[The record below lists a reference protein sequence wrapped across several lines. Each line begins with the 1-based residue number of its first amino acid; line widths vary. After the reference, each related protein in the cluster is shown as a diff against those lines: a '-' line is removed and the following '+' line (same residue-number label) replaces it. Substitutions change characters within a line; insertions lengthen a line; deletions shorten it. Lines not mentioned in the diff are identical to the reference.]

1 VPPWNRPT
9 GPFSLAASNQEP
21 SKVSRASVA
30 AALRRGGPALLA
42 TLALASFAAMPSGRA
57 GEDYPQRAVKI
68 VVPYPAGGSADAL
81 PRIVGDWLSR
91 KWGQPVVIEN
101 RAGAGGNVGAE
112 VAALAPPDGYTLL
125 GTAPAPLAINQNLY
139 PRLAFDP
146 AAFVPITV
154 MARIPNALL
163 VNRKN
168 AATSVAEL
176 IAYGRAHPGKLTYGS
191 QGIGTTSHL
200 TAELFKSMAGI
211 DMVHV
216 PYRGSAPSLNGL
228 LAGDVDLTFDNLGS
242 ASGLIS
248 AGSIKILAMASA
260 QRLPAFHDVPT
271 VAETLP
277 GFVSDTW
284 FAIAAPPKTPPALAE
299 RISRDIALALQQ
311 PEVIARYATLSAE
324 PGGDNPAATAA
335 FIREETER
343 WAKVIK
349 TAGIRME

>member
-1 VPPWNRPT
+1 MRRWWPAFVAA
-9 GPFSLAASNQEP
+9 SALAAL
-21 SKVSRASVA
+21 VA
-30 AALRRGGPALLA
+30 VPW
-42 TLALASFAAMPSGRA
+42 SIA
-57 GEDYPQRAVKI
+57 GEAYPQQAVKI
-68 VVPYPAGGSADAL
+68 IVPYPAGGSADAL

-101 RAGAGGNVGAE
+101 RSGAGGNVGAE
-112 VAALAPPDGYTLL
+112 VVAAASPDGYTLL

-139 PRLAFDP
+139 PKLAFDP

-163 VNRKN
+163 VSPKVK
-168 AATSVAEL
+168 ATRVAEL
-176 IAYGRAHPGKLTYGS
+176 IAYARANPGKLSYGS

-211 DMVHV
+211 EAVHV
-216 PYRGSAPSLNGL
+216 PYRGSAPALNGL
-228 LAGDVDLTFDNLGS
+228 LAGDVDFSFDNLGS
-242 ASGLIS
+242 AHGLIS
-248 AGSIKILAMASA
+248 SGSIKMLALASA
-260 QRLPAFHDVPT
+260 QRLPAFAQVPT

-299 RISRDIALALQQ
+299 AISRDIATALHQ
-311 PEVIARYATLSAE
+311 PEVVARYATLSAE

-335 FIREETER
+335 FIRDETVR

-349 TAGIRME
+349 AAGIKME

>member
-1 VPPWNRPT
+1 MSMAIATVARRRCRPA
-9 GPFSLAASNQEP
+9 FL
-21 SKVSRASVA
+21 VA
-30 AALRRGGPALLA
+30 
-42 TLALASFAAMPSGRA
+42 LALAAFAAMPWSVA
-57 GEDYPQRAVKI
+57 AEDYPQHAVKI

-101 RAGAGGNVGAE
+101 RSGAGGNVGAE
-112 VAALAPPDGYTLL
+112 VVAVAPPDGYTLL

-139 PRLAFDP
+139 PKLAFDP

-163 VNRKN
+163 VSRKVT
-168 AATSVAEL
+168 ATSVAEL
-176 IAYGRAHPGKLTYGS
+176 IADARANPGKLSYGS

-200 TAELFKSMAGI
+200 SAELFKSMAGI
-211 DMVHV
+211 EAVHV
-216 PYRGSAPSLNGL
+216 PYRGSAPALNGL
-228 LAGDVDLTFDNLGS
+228 LAGDVDFSFDNLGS
-242 ASGLIS
+242 AAGLIS
-248 AGSIKILAMASA
+248 SGSVKVLAVASA
-260 QRLPAFHDVPT
+260 QRLPAFAQAPT
-271 VAETLP
+271 VAKTLP

-284 FAIAAPPKTPPALAE
+284 FAIAAPPKTPAALAE
-299 RISRDIALALQQ
+299 RISRDIAAALRQ

-324 PGGDNPAATAA
+324 PGGEDPTATRA

-349 TAGIRME
+349 AAGIKME

>member
-1 VPPWNRPT
+1 M
-9 GPFSLAASNQEP
+9 
-21 SKVSRASVA
+21 RAIVA
-30 AALRRGGPALLA
+30 AALRRQWPALLA
-42 TLALASFAAMPSGRA
+42 ALALAVFAAVLASRA

-68 VVPYPAGGSADAL
+68 IVPYPAGGSADAL

-112 VAALAPPDGYTLL
+112 VVASAAPDGYTLL

-163 VNRKN
+163 VSRKN

-176 IAYGRAHPGKLTYGS
+176 IAYARANPGKLTYGS

-200 TAELFKSMAGI
+200 TTELFKSTAGI
-211 DMVHV
+211 EAVHV
-216 PYRGSAPSLNGL
+216 PYRGSMPALNGL
-228 LAGDVDLTFDNLGS
+228 LAGDVDFSFDNLGS
-242 ASGLIS
+242 AHGLIT
-248 AGSIKILAMASA
+248 AGSIKLLAVTSA
-260 QRLPAFHDVPT
+260 QRLPAFAQVPT

-284 FAIAAPPKTPPALAE
+284 FAIAAPPKTPAALAE
-299 RISRDIALALQQ
+299 RISRDMAAAFKQ

-324 PGGDNPAATAA
+324 PGGDDPAATAA

-343 WAKVIK
+343 WANVIK
-349 TAGIRME
+349 TAGIKME

>member
-1 VPPWNRPT
+1 MRMAMMPAATARPW
-9 GPFSLAASNQEP
+9 P
-21 SKVSRASVA
+21 S
-30 AALRRGGPALLA
+30 LLA
-42 TLALASFAAMPSGRA
+42 GLAFVVFAAMAPPA
-57 GEDYPQRAVKI
+57 AADDYPEHAVKI

-112 VAALAPPDGYTLL
+112 VVANAAPDGYTLL

-139 PRLAFDP
+139 PKLAFDP

-163 VNRKN
+163 VSRKVT
-168 AATSVAEL
+168 ATSVAEL
-176 IAYGRAHPGKLTYGS
+176 IAFARANAGKLSYGS

-211 DMVHV
+211 EAVHV
-216 PYRGSAPSLNGL
+216 PYRGSAPALNGL
-228 LAGDVDLTFDNLGS
+228 LAGDVDFCFDNLGS
-242 ASGLIS
+242 AHGLIS
-248 AGSIKILAMASA
+248 AGSVKVLAVASA
-260 QRLPAFHDVPT
+260 QRLAAFANVPT

-284 FAIAAPPKTPPALAE
+284 FAIAAPPNTPLALAE
-299 RISRDIALALQQ
+299 HISRDLASVLRE

-324 PGGDNPAATAA
+324 PGGSDPAATAA
-335 FIREETER
+335 FIREETAR
-343 WAKVIK
+343 WAKVMK

>member
-1 VPPWNRPT
+1 MVNRE
-9 GPFSLAASNQEP
+9 LA
-21 SKVSRASVA
+21 KVRKA
-30 AALRRGGPALLA
+30 AAISRGWSAVLVG
-42 TLALASFAAMPSGRA
+42 LALAAFAAIPPSLA
-57 GEDYPQRAVKI
+57 GDDYPRRAVKI
-68 VVPYPAGGSADAL
+68 IVPYPAGGSADVL
-81 PRIVGDWLSR
+81 PRIIGDWLSR

-101 RAGAGGNVGAE
+101 RSGAGGNVGAE
-112 VAALAPPDGYTLL
+112 VVALAPPDGYTLL

-154 MARIPNALL
+154 VARIPNALL
-163 VNRKN
+163 VSLKV

-176 IAYGRAHPGKLTYGS
+176 IAYARANPGKLTYGS

-200 TAELFKSMAGI
+200 TTELFKSMAGI

-216 PYRGSAPSLNGL
+216 PYRGSMPALNGL
-228 LAGDVDLTFDNLGS
+228 VAGDVDLAFDNLGIS
-242 ASGLIS
+242 RGLVSG
-248 AGSIKILAMASA
+248 GSIKLLAVASA
-260 QRLPAFHDVPT
+260 HRLPALAEVPS

-299 RISRDIALALQQ
+299 RISRDVATALKQ
-311 PEVIARYATLSAE
+311 PEVIARLATLSAE
-324 PGGDNPAATAA
+324 PGGGDPAATAA

-349 TAGIRME
+349 TAGIKME

>member
-1 VPPWNRPT
+1 V
-9 GPFSLAASNQEP
+9 
-21 SKVSRASVA
+21 SKAIVA
-30 AALRRGGPALLA
+30 AALRRQCPALLA
-42 TLALASFAAMPSGRA
+42 ALALAAIAAVPASRA
-57 GEDYPQRAVKI
+57 GEDYPQHAVKI
-68 VVPYPAGGSADAL
+68 IVPYPAGGSADAL
-81 PRIVGDWLSR
+81 PRIVGDWLAR

-112 VAALAPPDGYTLL
+112 VVAVAPPDGYTLL

-163 VNRKN
+163 VSPKVT
-168 AATSVAEL
+168 ATSVAEL
-176 IAYGRAHPGKLTYGS
+176 IAYARANPGKLSYGS

-200 TAELFKSMAGI
+200 TAELFKAMAGI
-211 DMVHV
+211 EAVHV
-216 PYRGSAPSLNGL
+216 PYRGSAPALNGL
-228 LAGDVDLTFDNLGS
+228 LAGDVDFSFDNLGS
-242 ASGLIS
+242 AHGLIS
-248 AGSIKILAMASA
+248 SGSIKVLALASA
-260 QRLPAFHDVPT
+260 QRLPAFAQVPT

-277 GFVSDTW
+277 GFLSDTW
-284 FAIAAPPKTPPALAE
+284 FAVAAPPKTPPALAE
-299 RISRDIALALQQ
+299 RISHDIAVALQQ
-311 PEVIARYATLSAE
+311 PEVVARYATLSAE

>member
-1 VPPWNRPT
+1 MSMAIATVARRRCRPA
-9 GPFSLAASNQEP
+9 FL
-21 SKVSRASVA
+21 VA
-30 AALRRGGPALLA
+30 
-42 TLALASFAAMPSGRA
+42 LALAAFAAMPWSVA
-57 GEDYPQRAVKI
+57 AEDYPQHAVNI

-101 RAGAGGNVGAE
+101 RSGAGGNVGAE
-112 VAALAPPDGYTLL
+112 VVAVAPPDGYTLL

-139 PRLAFDP
+139 PKLAFDP

-163 VNRKN
+163 VSRKVT
-168 AATSVAEL
+168 ATSVAEL
-176 IAYGRAHPGKLTYGS
+176 IADARANPGKLSYGS

-200 TAELFKSMAGI
+200 SAELFKSMAGI
-211 DMVHV
+211 EAVHV
-216 PYRGSAPSLNGL
+216 PYRGSAPALNGL
-228 LAGDVDLTFDNLGS
+228 LAGDVDFSFDNLGS
-242 ASGLIS
+242 AAGLIS
-248 AGSIKILAMASA
+248 SGSVKVLAVASA
-260 QRLPAFHDVPT
+260 QRLPAFAQAPT
-271 VAETLP
+271 VAKTLP

-284 FAIAAPPKTPPALAE
+284 FAIAAPPKTPAALAE
-299 RISRDIALALQQ
+299 RISRDIAAALRQ

-324 PGGDNPAATAA
+324 PGGEDPTATRA

-349 TAGIRME
+349 AAGIKME

>member
-1 VPPWNRPT
+1 M
-9 GPFSLAASNQEP
+9 
-21 SKVSRASVA
+21 A
-30 AALRRGGPALLA
+30 AALRRAWPAVLA
-42 TLALASFAAMPSGRA
+42 ALALALFAAMPASHA

-68 VVPYPAGGSADAL
+68 IVPYPAGGSADAL

-112 VAALAPPDGYTLL
+112 VVASAAPDGYTLL

-146 AAFVPITV
+146 TAFVPITV
-154 MARIPNALL
+154 VARIANALL
-163 VNRKN
+163 VSRKN
-168 AATSVAEL
+168 AAGSVADL
-176 IAYGRAHPGKLTYGS
+176 IAYARANPGRLTYGS

-200 TAELFKSMAGI
+200 TAELFKSTAGI
-211 DMVHV
+211 EAVHV
-216 PYRGSAPSLNGL
+216 PYRGSAPALNGL
-228 LAGDVDLTFDNLGS
+228 LAGDVDFSFDNLGS
-242 ASGLIS
+242 AHGLIS
-248 AGSIKILAMASA
+248 AGSIKLLAVTSA
-260 QRLPAFHDVPT
+260 QRLPAFAQVPT

-284 FAIAAPPKTPPALAE
+284 FAIAAPPKTPSALAE
-299 RISRDIALALQQ
+299 RISRDVAAALKQ
-311 PEVIARYATLSAE
+311 PDVIARYATLSAE
-324 PGGDNPAATAA
+324 PGGDDPAATAA

-349 TAGIRME
+349 TAGIKME

>member
-1 VPPWNRPT
+1 MRRCRPALVAALV
-9 GPFSLAASNQEP
+9 LAAF
-21 SKVSRASVA
+21 A
-30 AALRRGGPALLA
+30 AA
-42 TLALASFAAMPSGRA
+42 PSIFGA
-57 GEDYPQRAVKI
+57 EGYPQQAVKI
-68 VVPYPAGGSADAL
+68 IVPYPAGGSADAL

-91 KWGQPVVIEN
+91 KWGQAVVIEN
-101 RAGAGGNVGAE
+101 RSGAGGNVGAE
-112 VAALAPPDGYTLL
+112 VVAVAPPDGYTLL

-139 PRLAFDP
+139 PKLAFDP

-163 VNRKN
+163 VSPKVK
-168 AATSVAEL
+168 ATSVAEL
-176 IAYGRAHPGKLTYGS
+176 IAYARAHPGKLSYGS

-211 DMVHV
+211 EAVHV
-216 PYRGSAPSLNGL
+216 PYRGSAPALNGL
-228 LAGDVDLTFDNLGS
+228 LAGDVDFSFDNLGS
-242 ASGLIS
+242 AHGLIS
-248 AGSIKILAMASA
+248 SGSIKILALASA
-260 QRLPAFHDVPT
+260 QRLPAFAQVPT

-299 RISRDIALALQQ
+299 RISRDGATALKQ

-324 PGGDNPAATAA
+324 PGGDNPTATAN

-349 TAGIRME
+349 AAGIKM

>member
-1 VPPWNRPT
+1 M
-9 GPFSLAASNQEP
+9 SNATA
-21 SKVSRASVA
+21 SKVWRGSRAG
-30 AALRRGGPALLA
+30 LWIG
-42 TLALASFAAMPSGRA
+42 LALAAWAIVPSSLA
-57 GEDYPQRAVKI
+57 GQNYPQQAVKI

-101 RAGAGGNVGAE
+101 RSGAGGNVGAE
-112 VAALAPPDGYTLL
+112 VVAVAPPDGYTLL

-139 PRLAFDP
+139 PKLAFDP
-146 AAFVPITV
+146 AAFVPVTV

-163 VNRKN
+163 VSPKVK
-168 AATSVAEL
+168 ATSVAEL
-176 IAYGRAHPGKLTYGS
+176 IAYARANRGKLSYGS

-211 DMVHV
+211 EAVHV

-228 LAGDVDLTFDNLGS
+228 LAGDVDFSFDNLGS
-242 ASGLIS
+242 AHGLIS
-248 AGSIKILAMASA
+248 SGSIKVLALASA
-260 QRLPAFHDVPT
+260 KRLPAFAQVPT

-284 FAIAAPPKTPPALAE
+284 FAIAAPPKTPTALADL
-299 RISRDIALALQQ
+299 ISRDMATALAQ
-311 PEVIARYATLSAE
+311 PEVIARYTTLSAE
-324 PGGDNPAATAA
+324 PGGDDPAATAA

-349 TAGIRME
+349 AAGIRME

>member
-1 VPPWNRPT
+1 MER
-9 GPFSLAASNQEP
+9 A
-21 SKVSRASVA
+21 KVSKPSATRQ
-30 AALRRGGPALLA
+30 LLV
-42 TLALASFAAMPSGRA
+42 TLALVAFLATPWGAAA
-57 GEDYPQRAVKI
+57 EDFPKQTVKI

-91 KWGQPVVIEN
+91 KWGQAVVIEN
-101 RAGAGGNVGAE
+101 RSGAGGNVGAE
-112 VAALAPPDGYTLL
+112 VVAAAAPDGYTLL

-139 PRLAFDP
+139 PKLAFDP
-146 AAFVPITV
+146 TAFVPITV

-163 VNRKN
+163 VSPKVK
-168 AATSVAEL
+168 ATSVAEL
-176 IAYGRAHPGKLTYGS
+176 IATARANPGKLSYGS

-211 DMVHV
+211 DAVHV
-216 PYRGSAPSLNGL
+216 PYRGSAPALNGL
-228 LAGDVDLTFDNLGS
+228 LAGDVDFSFDNLGS
-242 ASGLIS
+242 AAGLIS
-248 AGSIKILAMASA
+248 SGSIKVLAVASA
-260 QRLPAFHDVPT
+260 KRLPAFAQTPT

-284 FAIAAPPKTPPALAE
+284 FAIAAPPKTPQALAE
-299 RISRDIALALQQ
+299 RISRDMATALKQ

-324 PGGDNPAATAA
+324 PGGDDPAATAA

-349 TAGIRME
+349 AAGIKME

>member
-1 VPPWNRPT
+1 M
-9 GPFSLAASNQEP
+9 
-21 SKVSRASVA
+21 RAIVA
-30 AALRRGGPALLA
+30 AALRRTWPALLA
-42 TLALASFAAMPSGRA
+42 ASALAVFAAVPASRA

-68 VVPYPAGGSADAL
+68 IVPYPAGGSADAL

-91 KWGQPVVIEN
+91 KWGQSVVIEN

-112 VAALAPPDGYTLL
+112 VVALAPADGYTLL

-154 MARIPNALL
+154 IARIPNALL
-163 VNRKN
+163 VSRKN
-168 AATSVAEL
+168 AAGSIAEL
-176 IAYGRAHPGKLTYGS
+176 IAYARANPGKLTYGS

-200 TAELFKSMAGI
+200 TTELFKSMAGI
-211 DMVHV
+211 EAVHV
-216 PYRGSAPSLNGL
+216 PYRGSMPALNGL
-228 LAGDVDLTFDNLGS
+228 LAGDVDFSFDNLGS
-242 ASGLIS
+242 AHGLIS
-248 AGSIKILAMASA
+248 AGSIKLLAVASA
-260 QRLPAFHDVPT
+260 QRLPAFAQVPT

-284 FAIAAPPKTPPALAE
+284 FAIAAPPKTSVALAE
-299 RISRDIALALQQ
+299 RIGRDMATALKQ
-311 PEVIARYATLSAE
+311 PEVIARLATLSAE
-324 PGGDNPAATAA
+324 PGGDDPAATAA

-349 TAGIRME
+349 AAGIKME